1 MVQKEVKKKT
11 TIYGTAAI
19 LMAILLI
26 SMVYA
31 FGSISPNLPSSQTP
45 SDQNPVSNA
54 SPGPGT
60 TITPISN
67 SSSASGMKTFA
78 SLEELKS
85 YLANASTAGVLRG
98 NNVRYTKLSSD
109 TSAKQQELMGL
120 PSDYSTTNIQ
130 VAGVDEADTVK
141 TDGQYIYT
149 LSNSQAGYY
158 YGYSSQTSSNVC
170 ILSADPKNAKVISKI
185 SLDSSLIPI
194 GLFISQD
201 STKLVVLANKYT
213 YNNGVSSSPSSTMI
227 MPFYSYQATTIN
239 IYDVSNKANPVLAR
253 NFTVSGSYFNSRMI
267 GNYLYAVTSQS
278 AMVYND
284 LVTVPAVYNG
294 GVAYAASPTS
304 IYYADMNQSNYYS
317 FTSFYG
323 INIEDDQQ

>member
-45 SDQNPVSNA
+45 SDQSPVSNA
-54 SPGPGT
+54 STGPGT

-67 SSSASGMKTFA
+67 SSSASGMKTFS

-85 YLANASTAGVLRG
+85 YLANASTVEYFGGNTLGIQNSAPIPAPQSTGSYGV
-98 NNVRYTKLSSD
+98 T
-109 TSAKQQELMGL
+109 
-120 PSDYSTTNIQ
+120 SDYSTTNIQ

-149 LSNSQAGYY
+149 LSTSQAGYY

-170 ILSADPKNAKVISKI
+170 ILSADPQNAKVISKI
-185 SLDSSLIPI
+185 SLDSSLMPI

-201 STKLVVLANKYT
+201 STKLVVLADK
-213 YNNGVSSSPSSTMI
+213 S
-227 MPFYSYQATTIN
+227 
-239 IYDVSNKANPVLAR
+239 
-253 NFTVSGSYFNSRMI
+253 
-267 GNYLYAVTSQS
+267 
-278 AMVYND
+278 
-284 LVTVPAVYNG
+284 
-294 GVAYAASPTS
+294 
-304 IYYADMNQSNYYS
+304 
-317 FTSFYG
+317 
-323 INIEDDQQ
+323 